1 MVDFIQ
7 EIISTIK
14 QNKLRTFLTGFA
26 VAWGIFILIALL
38 GMGNGM
44 FNAFELQTKRFD
56 SNSLALYAGYTS
68 KPIYGFERGR
78 RIEFDESDIDLLL
91 NEVSDV
97 LINGGGKYSLPATN
111 ISTPKD
117 YIVSNVSGVYPNYS
131 QTEVLK
137 IKQGRFINDMDIN
150 LKRKVIVIYDEAA
163 QTLLGLTDP
172 IGKQLVL
179 NSIPYTVIGVIESQG
194 DKDTRSAYIPF
205 STLKMIFNKDKLP
218 ELNFSLQN
226 IKTEQDCDLLETKIR
241 NVLALKHSFDPTDK
255 SAFYI
260 WNRFKTHLEMQN
272 AIKYLTIMIWVI
284 GVLTLLSGIVG
295 VSNIMLITVKERT
308 REFGIRKAL
317 GAKPWSIL
325 KSVILES
332 IVITTFF
339 GYLGMLLG
347 IGATEWIDKMGGEQ
361 VMDMGAFKQTMF
373 VNPSVDISVAIQA
386 TFAMIIAGTIAG
398 LIPALKAVKIKPIE
412 ALNSQ

>member
-194 DKDTRSAYIPF
+194 DKDTRSSYIPF

>member
-194 DKDTRSAYIPF
+194 DKDTRSSYIPF

-373 VNPSVDISVAIQA
+373 VNPSVDISIAIQA